1 MQVKNHT
8 LTMHREMP
16 RSVGLRVGVGVWYTA
31 GMARVNVKEK
41 WRGTPHSPG
50 VYLMKGEGGRVIYV
64 GKAKDL
70 HRRLANYFS
79 PSRATLENS
88 KTRALI
94 AAIEDFDYYEVRNEQ
109 ESLLLEQ
116 KLIKEYRPH
125 YNVQLRD
132 DKRYLLLRASRQEA
146 LPRFSLVRLR
156 KEDGARY
163 IGPFVHSGALKDTVE
178 WLNHRFRL
186 RSCTA
191 RCPGEEEYRHCHDDI
206 IRHCSAPCIGRI
218 SAEAYREQFDTA
230 LGLLEGRGVRE
241 HLDELTNEM
250 NEAAEAL
257 EFEQAARLRDVR
269 ENILK
274 TLEPARRFTRRA
286 PDLPGTV
293 NPEADLQELA
303 EALHMPPPEV
313 MECFDIS
320 NLSSNHIVASM
331 VRFTHGRPDNR
342 AYRRYR
348 IKSVEEQNDF
358 ASMLEVVRRR
368 YSRIVG
374 ESSALYT
381 KPEGVSTYA
390 WLKQLSAEGKA
401 PITVPDLVVVDGG
414 KGQLSTAMRVL
425 REIGMGDMPVV
436 GLAKRDEEIYFP
448 EQAEPL
454 VLSRES
460 GALRLLQR
468 LRDEAHR
475 FAHNYNELLVR
486 KRVRESKL
494 DAYPGMSPKRKELL
508 LARYHTIARIRAAG
522 AEELATLP
530 GISRVWAQRFSA
542 WLAQQG

>member
-1 MQVKNHT
+1 
-8 LTMHREMP
+8 
-16 RSVGLRVGVGVWYTA
+16 
-31 GMARVNVKEK
+31 MARVNLKEK
-41 WRGTPHSPG
+41 WRTTPHCPG
-50 VYLMKGEGGRVIYV
+50 VYLMKGDGGGIIYV

-94 AAIEDFDYYEVRNEQ
+94 AAICDFDYYEVRNDQ
-109 ESLLLEQ
+109 EALILEQ

-132 DKRYLLLRASRQEA
+132 DKRYLLLRASRQDE

-156 KEDGARY
+156 KADGARY
-163 IGPFVHSGALKDTVE
+163 IGPFVHASALKGTVE

-186 RSCTA
+186 RTCTC
-191 RCPGEEEYRHCHDDI
+191 RKPGEEEYRHCHDDV

-218 SAEAYREQFDTA
+218 SPGEYRALFDTA
-230 LGLLEGRGVRE
+230 LALLEGHGRKE
-241 HLDELTNEM
+241 HLDALEQEM
-250 NEAAEAL
+250 MAAAEAL
-257 EFEQAARLRDVR
+257 DFERAAHLRDVR

-274 TLEPARRFTRRA
+274 TLEPARRFSHRA

-293 NPEADLQELA
+293 NPDADLAELA
-303 EALHMPPPEV
+303 AALGMEHPPAV

-320 NLSSNHIVASM
+320 NLSDNHIVASM
-331 VRFTHGRPDNR
+331 VRFSNGRPDNA

-348 IKSVEEQNDF
+348 IRGVDGQNDF

-368 YSRIVG
+368 YSRIVN
-374 ESSALYT
+374 ESSALFD
-381 KPEGVSTYA
+381 KPEGMGTYA
-390 WLKQLSAEGKA
+390 WLRQLSAEGKA
-401 PITVPDLVVVDGG
+401 PITVPHLVVVDGG
-414 KGQLSTAMRVL
+414 KGQLSVAMDVL
-425 REIGMGDMPVV
+425 REVGLGDMPVV

-448 EQAEPL
+448 DRSEPL
-454 VLSRES
+454 TLSHDS

-475 FAHNYNELLVR
+475 FANNYNELLVR

-494 DAYPGMSPKRKELL
+494 DAYPGMTAKRKELL
-508 LARYHTIARIRAAG
+508 LKTFRTVSGIRSRRP
-522 AEELATLP
+522 EELAALP
-530 GISRVWAQRFSA
+530 GISRAWAEKFLA
-542 WLAQQG
+542 WLQE

>member
-1 MQVKNHT
+1 M
-8 LTMHREMP
+8 
-16 RSVGLRVGVGVWYTA
+16 WYTA
-31 GMARVNVKEK
+31 SMAQVNLKEK
-41 WRGTPHSPG
+41 WHGTPHCPG

-94 AAIEDFDYYEVRNEQ
+94 AAIQDFDYYEVRNEQ

-132 DKRYLLLRASRQEA
+132 DKRYLLLRASRQEP
-146 LPRFSLVRLR
+146 LPRLTLVRLR
-156 KEDGARY
+156 KDDGARY
-163 IGPFVHSGALKDTVE
+163 IGPFVHSGALKETLE

-186 RSCTA
+186 RSCTC

-206 IRHCSAPCIGRI
+206 IRHCSAPCIGRTTP
-218 SAEAYREQFDTA
+218 EEYRAQFDSA
-230 LGLLEGRGVRE
+230 LDLLEGRGLRE
-241 HLDELTNEM
+241 HLSELTAEM
-250 NEAAEAL
+250 NAAAEAL
-257 EFEQAARLRDVR
+257 EFERAARLRDIR
-269 ENILK
+269 ENIVK
-274 TLEPARRFTRRA
+274 TLEPARRFTRKTA
-286 PDLPGTV
+286 DLPGTV
-293 NPEADLQELA
+293 NPEADLAELA
-303 EALHMPPPEV
+303 QALGMPRPQV

-331 VRFTHGRPDNR
+331 VRFTHGRPENK

-348 IKSVEEQNDF
+348 IKSVGLQNDF

-368 YSRIVG
+368 YSRIIG
-374 ESSALYT
+374 ESSALYD
-381 KPEGVSTYA
+381 KPEGMSAYA

-414 KGQLSTAMRVL
+414 KGQLSTAVSVL
-425 REIGMGDMPVV
+425 QEIGLGEMPVI

-448 EQAEPL
+448 GQAEPL
-454 VLSRES
+454 ILNRES
-460 GALRLLQR
+460 GALKLLQR

-486 KRVRESKL
+486 KRVRESRL
-494 DAYPGMSPKRKELL
+494 DAYPGMTPKRKELL
-508 LARYHTIARIRAAG
+508 LARYHSVAGIRAAG
-522 AEELATLP
+522 ADALAELP
-530 GISRVWAQRFSA
+530 GISRAWAQKFSA
-542 WLAQQG
+542 WLREQGAQGGSSTPS

>member
-1 MQVKNHT
+1 
-8 LTMHREMP
+8 
-16 RSVGLRVGVGVWYTA
+16 
-31 GMARVNVKEK
+31 
-41 WRGTPHSPG
+41 
-50 VYLMKGEGGRVIYV
+50 MKGSGGGVIYV

-79 PSRATLENS
+79 PSRATLENG

-132 DKRYLLLRASRQEA
+132 DKRYLLLRAGRQEA

-156 KEDGARY
+156 KDDGARY
-163 IGPFVHSGALKDTVE
+163 IGPFVHSGALKETVE

-186 RSCTA
+186 RSCTC
-191 RCPGEEEYRHCHDDI
+191 RHPGAEEYKHCHADI
-206 IRHCSAPCIGRI
+206 IRHCSAPCIGRV
-218 SAEAYREQFDTA
+218 SAQEYREQFEAA
-230 LGLLEGRGVRE
+230 LDLLEGKGLRE
-241 HLDELTNEM
+241 HLDALTREM
-250 NEAAEAL
+250 TEAAEAL
-257 EFEQAARLRDVR
+257 EFERAARLRDVR
-269 ENILK
+269 ENIIK
-274 TLEPARRFTRRA
+274 TLEPARRFTRRS

-293 NPEADLQELA
+293 NPEADLAELA
-303 EALHMPPPEV
+303 QALGMAPPVV

-331 VRFTHGRPDNR
+331 VRFTHGRPDNK

-348 IKSVEEQNDF
+348 IKSVDMQNDF

-374 ESSALYT
+374 ESSALFD
-381 KPEGVSTYA
+381 KPEGESTYA
-390 WLKQLSAEGKA
+390 WLKRLSAEGKA

-425 REIGMGDMPVV
+425 QEIGLQDMPVI
-436 GLAKRDEEIYFP
+436 GLAKRDEEVYFP
-448 EQAEPL
+448 ARAEPL

-460 GALRLLQR
+460 GALKLLQR

-486 KRVRESKL
+486 KRVRESRL
-494 DAYPGMSPKRKELL
+494 DAYPGMTPKRKELL
-508 LARYHTIARIRAAG
+508 LARFHTIAGIRAAG
-522 AEELATLP
+522 AEEIAALP
-530 GISRVWAQRFSA
+530 GISRAWAQNFHA
-542 WLAQQG
+542 WLAE

>member
-1 MQVKNHT
+1 
-8 LTMHREMP
+8 
-16 RSVGLRVGVGVWYTA
+16 
-31 GMARVNVKEK
+31 MARVNLKEK
-41 WRGTPHSPG
+41 WRGTPHRPG
-50 VYLMKGEGGRVIYV
+50 VYLMKGEGGGVIYV

-70 HRRLANYFS
+70 HKRLANYFS
-79 PSRATLENS
+79 PSRATLDNS

-116 KLIKEYRPH
+116 KLIKEYRPR

-132 DKRYLLLRASRQEA
+132 DKRYMLLRANRQEP
-146 LPRFSLVRLR
+146 LPRFSLVRL
-156 KEDGARY
+156 KKDDGARY
-163 IGPFVHSGALKDTVE
+163 IGPFVHSGALKETVE
-178 WLNHRFRL
+178 WLNRRFRL

-191 RCPGEEEYRHCHDDI
+191 RCPGAEEYKHCHDDI
-206 IRHCSAPCIGRI
+206 IRHCSAPCIGRV
-218 SAEAYREQFDTA
+218 SEAEYRRQFEAA
-230 LGLLEGRGVRE
+230 LDLLEGRGLRE
-241 HLDELTNEM
+241 HLNDLTREM
-250 NEAAEAL
+250 NAAAEAL

-274 TLEPARRFTRRA
+274 TLEPARRFSRRA

-293 NPEADLQELA
+293 NPEADLAELA
-303 EALHMPPPEV
+303 QALCMPPPEV

-331 VRFTHGRPDNR
+331 VRFTHGRPEPK

-348 IKSVEEQNDF
+348 IKSVELQNDF

-374 ESSALYT
+374 ESSALYD
-381 KPEGVSTYA
+381 KPADMDTYA

-414 KGQLSTAMRVL
+414 KGQLSTAVQVL
-425 REIGMGDMPVV
+425 QEIGLGGMPVI

-448 EQAEPL
+448 DRAEPL
-454 VLSRES
+454 ALSREA

-486 KRVRESKL
+486 KRVRESRL
-494 DAYPGMSPKRKELL
+494 DAYSGMTPKRKELL
-508 LARYHTIARIRAAG
+508 LARFHTLANIRSASV
-522 AEELATLP
+522 EELAALP
-530 GISRVWAQRFSA
+530 GISRAWAQNFSA
-542 WLAQQG
+542 WLEQM

>member
-1 MQVKNHT
+1 
-8 LTMHREMP
+8 
-16 RSVGLRVGVGVWYTA
+16 
-31 GMARVNVKEK
+31 MARVNLKEK
-41 WRGTPHSPG
+41 WRGTPHRPG

-132 DKRYLLLRASRQEA
+132 DKRYLLLRAGRGEP
-146 LPRFSLVRLR
+146 LPRFTLVRLR
-156 KEDGARY
+156 KDDGARY
-163 IGPFVHSGALKDTVE
+163 IGPFVHSTALKETIE

-186 RSCTA
+186 RSCSA

-218 SAEAYREQFDTA
+218 SAEDYRAQFEAA
-230 LGLLEGRGVRE
+230 LGLLEGRGLRE
-241 HLDELTNEM
+241 HLDALTREM

-257 EFEQAARLRDVR
+257 EFERAARLRDIR

-274 TLEPARRFTRRA
+274 TLEPARRFTRSSA
-286 PDLPGTV
+286 DLPGTV
-293 NPEADLQELA
+293 NPEADLAELA
-303 EALHMPPPEV
+303 QMLRLPPPQV

-320 NLSSNHIVASM
+320 NLSDNHIVASM
-331 VRFTHGRPDNR
+331 VRFTHGRPDNK

-348 IKSVEEQNDF
+348 IRSVDTQNDF

-374 ESSALYT
+374 ESRALFD
-381 KPEGVSTYA
+381 KPEGQSTYE

-414 KGQLSTAMRVL
+414 KGQLSTAVRVL
-425 REIGMGDMPVV
+425 QEIGLGDMPVV

-448 EQAEPL
+448 NQAEPL
-454 VLSRES
+454 VLSRDS

-475 FAHNYNELLVR
+475 FANNYNELLMR
-486 KRVRESKL
+486 KRVRESRL
-494 DAYPGMSPKRKELL
+494 DAYPSMTPKRKELL
-508 LARYHTIARIRAAG
+508 LRRFRSIAGIRAAG
-522 AEELATLP
+522 VEALAALP
-530 GISRVWAQRFSA
+530 GISRAWAQNFCA
-542 WLAQQG
+542 WLEQ

>member
-1 MQVKNHT
+1 
-8 LTMHREMP
+8 
-16 RSVGLRVGVGVWYTA
+16 
-31 GMARVNVKEK
+31 MARVNLKDK

-146 LPRFSLVRLR
+146 LPRFTLVRLR
-156 KEDGARY
+156 KDDGARY
-163 IGPFVHSGALKDTVE
+163 IGPFVHSGALKETVE

-191 RCPGEEEYRHCHDDI
+191 RCPGAEEYKHCHDDV

-230 LGLLEGRGVRE
+230 LGLLEGRGLRE
-241 HLDELTNEM
+241 HLDDLTNEM
-250 NEAAEAL
+250 NEAADAM
-257 EFEQAARLRDVR
+257 EFERAAQLRDVR

-274 TLEPARRFTRRA
+274 TLEPARRFTRKS

-303 EALHMPPPEV
+303 DALQMPPPEV

-348 IKSVEEQNDF
+348 IKSVELQNDF

-368 YSRIVG
+368 YSRILG
-374 ESSALYT
+374 ESSALFN
-381 KPEGVSTYA
+381 KPHELSSYA
-390 WLKQLSAEGKA
+390 WLKQLSIEGRA

-414 KGQLSTAMRVL
+414 KGQLNTAVRVL
-425 REIGMGDMPVV
+425 AEIGLEEMPII

-448 EQAEPL
+448 DRAEPL
-454 VLSRES
+454 ILSRDS

-486 KRVRESKL
+486 KRVRESRL
-494 DAYPGMSPKRKELL
+494 DAYPGMTPKRKELL
-508 LARYHTIARIRAAG
+508 LARYHNIANIRAATPSQM
-522 AEELATLP
+522 AELP
-530 GISRVWAQRFSA
+530 GISRTWAEQFSA
-542 WLAQQG
+542 WLNDTH